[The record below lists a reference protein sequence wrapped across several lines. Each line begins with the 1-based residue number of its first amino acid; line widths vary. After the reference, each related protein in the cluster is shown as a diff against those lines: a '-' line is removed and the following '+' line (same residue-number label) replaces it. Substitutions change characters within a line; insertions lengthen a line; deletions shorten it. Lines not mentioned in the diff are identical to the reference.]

1 MGLAPFLNRAILAIA
16 VGLTNALFD
25 YHIAVEFKIITP
37 ILIMGLKKY
46 YFHFEMGQNSALH
59 SFLVI

>member
-46 YFHFEMGQNSALH
+46 VLLQKVSC
-59 SFLVI
+59 

>member
-46 YFHFEMGQNSALH
+46 YYKKFPVEPIATCLLYN
-59 SFLVI
+59 I